1 MESKATIAFTVI
13 LVTLMGAGLIPM
25 ASADGVTVSIGS
37 GSAAKGETAVVPLM
51 IYNVS
56 NLGSAV
62 VNLTYNDSV
71 VNVTEVSNSDFDQPP
86 NLYRR
91 GPGWVLLQAGQF
103 MNGLTGDVKMCDVT
117 LEAVG
122 NEGTTSSLDLTDVKL
137 EDMAMTPITVDSI
150 VNGTFTVLDKTP
162 PKIVGVSANP
172 YYIANDGAME
182 SQINVTVIDY
192 ESAVDTVK
200 IDLSPIGYGIETMTP
215 MIDNETWGI
224 TVNSTIEGIH
234 QLYINATDIYGN
246 SNTSEYVELA
256 VIQPPTVTIEDGM
269 AMPGDE
275 TTVPLMINGIPSNA
289 SVGAATVNLTFNE
302 AIVNV
307 TAVSNSDF
315 DQPPNLYTRGPGWVL
330 LQAGQFTAGIHGD
343 VKMCDVTLKAV
354 GSVGETSPLN
364 LTDVHLEDMQ
374 TRAIPF
380 NVHNGTFRSGG
391 DIAPPVVENAT
402 ASLSV
407 IPDDTDN
414 NPTWGE
420 SSQLNVTVTDESNI
434 TSVTINL
441 SAIGGS
447 AVQAMT
453 NIPGTN
459 IWTVITNASAGTAG
473 WNGSAYVPY
482 ELQVNATDEYGNSN
496 TSVCVE
502 LTVMKNGD
510 TTGDGI
516 VDFMHDGLYLV
527 RHTLN
532 VPGYEE
538 LPVPNNIADV
548 TGDGIVD
555 FMHDG
560 LYLVRH
566 TLNVPGYTILR

>member
-1 MESKATIAFTVI
+1 MENKATIAFTVI

-62 VNLTYNDSV
+62 VNLTFNESV
-71 VNVTEVSNSDFDQPP
+71 VNVTAVSNSDFDQPP
-86 NLYRR
+86 NLYTR

-103 MNGLTGDVKMCDVT
+103 TTGLTGDVKMCDVT

-122 NEGTTSSLDLTDVKL
+122 AEGQTSPLNLTDVEL

-182 SQINVTVIDY
+182 SQLNVTVIDY

-234 QLYINATDIYGN
+234 RLYINATDIYGN

-256 VIQPPTVTIEDGM
+256 VIQPPTVTIEDGT
-269 AMPGDE
+269 AMPGG
-275 TTVPLMINGIPSNA
+275 TTVVELMINGIPENA
-289 SVGAATVNLTFNE
+289 SVGNAVVNLTFNE

-307 TAVSNSDF
+307 TAVSDSDF
-315 DQPPNLYTRGPGWVL
+315 DITPNLDNRGPGWVL
-330 LQAGQFTAGIHGD
+330 LEAGQFMTGLTGD
-343 VKMCDVTLKAV
+343 VKMCDVTLEAV
-354 GSVGETSPLN
+354 GGVGETSPLN
-364 LTDVHLEDMQ
+364 LTDVELRDMAL
-374 TRAIPF
+374 RSIPY
-380 NVHNGTFRSGG
+380 NVHNGTFTSGETN
-391 DIAPPVVENAT
+391 PPVVTGPSVN
-402 ASLSV
+402 LSA
-407 IPDDTDN
+407 IPEDTDYT
-414 NPTWGE
+414 PKWGE
-420 SSQLNVTVTDESNI
+420 VAQLNVTVTDESTI
-434 TSVTINL
+434 DSVIINL
-441 SAIGGS
+441 SAVGGS
-447 AVQAMT
+447 AVQPMK
-453 NIPGTN
+453 NIGGD
-459 IWTVITNASAGTAG
+459 IWSVSTNASV
-473 WNGSAYVPY
+473 GSAVFEAGDYVPQL
-482 ELQVNATDEYGNSN
+482 LQVNATDEYGNSN
-496 TSVCVE
+496 ISICIE

-510 TTGDGI
+510 IDRDGD
-516 VDFMHDGLYLV
+516 VDFDDGLYLV

-532 VPGYEE
+532 VPGYKEA
-538 LPVPNNIADV
+538 LPVPYTIADV
-548 TGDGIVD
+548 DGDGGVD
-555 FMHDG
+555 FDDG

-566 TLNVPGYTILR
+566 TLNAPGYKEALL